1 MQSTGAI
8 MSSAHNALKGR
19 WGKAILVY
27 VIMIAIYLAISFL
40 PILNYFSYLIIDAP
54 LSLGLAIFFL
64 GYARGEDREINDLFK
79 GYNDFGRLLVVS
91 LLSVLIIT
99 FGFFL
104 LIIPGFILS
113 LGLSMTYFILAE
125 NPTLRP
131 VDVLR
136 QSWEMMKGHKADLFV
151 MSLALFG
158 LSILC
163 LFTLGIGFLWL
174 APYSQACFVKFYE
187 EIKEVDTEGYTAESD
202 VLDSDFV

>member
-27 VIMIAIYLAISFL
+27 VIMIAISAATSFI
-40 PILNYFSYLIIDAP
+40 PFGSLIIGGPIA
-54 LSLGLAIFFL
+54 LGLAIFFL
-64 GYARGEDREINDLFK
+64 GYVKGEDREIEDMFK
-79 GYNDFGRLLVVS
+79 GFNDFGRS
-91 LLSVLIIT
+91 LAVYILMILIIIAGT
-99 FGFFL
+99 ILF
-104 LIIPGFILS
+104 IIPGIIAG

-125 NPTLRP
+125 NPALSP
-131 VDVLR
+131 VDALKK
-136 QSWEMMKGHKADLFV
+136 SWEMMNGHKADLFV

-187 EIKEVDTEGYTAESD
+187 EIKGGDSEGYTAESD

>member
-27 VIMIAIYLAISFL
+27 VIMIAISAASSFI
-40 PILNYFSYLIIDAP
+40 PFGSLIIGGPIA
-54 LSLGLAIFFL
+54 LGLAIFFL
-64 GYARGEDREINDLFK
+64 GYVKGEDREIEDMFK
-79 GYNDFGRLLVVS
+79 GFNDFGRSLAVYILMLLI
-91 LLSVLIIT
+91 L
-99 FGFFL
+99 FAGFLL
-104 LIIPGFILS
+104 LIIPGIILS
-113 LGLSMTYFILAE
+113 FGLSMTYFILAE
-125 NPTLRP
+125 NPALSP
-131 VDVLR
+131 VDALK

-187 EIKEVDTEGYTAESD
+187 EIKGGDAEGYTAESD

>member
-27 VIMIAIYLAISFL
+27 VIMVAISMAIGFI
-40 PILNYFSYLIIDAP
+40 PFVSLIIAGP

-64 GYARGEDREINDLFK
+64 GYVKGEDREIEDLFK
-79 GYNDFGRLLVVS
+79 GFNDFGRS
-91 LLSVLIIT
+91 LAVYILMILIIIAGT
-99 FGFFL
+99 ILF
-104 LIIPGFILS
+104 IIPGIIAG

-125 NPTLRP
+125 NPALSP
-131 VDVLR
+131 IDALK

-151 MSLALFG
+151 MFLALFG

-174 APYSQACFVKFYE
+174 APYSQACLVKFYE
-187 EIKEVDTEGYTAESD
+187 EIKGGDAEGYTAESD
-202 VLDSDFV
+202 ALDSDFV

>member
-1 MQSTGAI
+1 MKSTGEI
-8 MSSAHNALKGR
+8 MSSAHESLKGR

-27 VIMIAIYLAISFL
+27 VIMVAISMAIGFI
-40 PILNYFSYLIIDAP
+40 PFVSLIISGP

-64 GYARGEDREINDLFK
+64 GYVNGEDRDIEDLFK
-79 GYNDFGRLLVVS
+79 GFNDFGRS
-91 LLSVLIIT
+91 LAVYILMILIIIAGT
-99 FGFFL
+99 ILF
-104 LIIPGFILS
+104 IIPGIIAG

-125 NPTLRP
+125 NPALSP
-131 VDVLR
+131 IDALK
-136 QSWEMMKGHKADLFV
+136 QSWEMMNGHKADFFV

-174 APYSQACFVKFYE
+174 APYSQACFVKFYG
-187 EIKEVDTEGYTAESD
+187 EIKGGEAEGYTAESD

>member
-1 MQSTGAI
+1 MQSIGAI
-8 MSSAHNALKGR
+8 MSSAHDSLKGR

-27 VIMIAIYLAISFL
+27 VIMLAISMAIGFI
-40 PILNYFSYLIIDAP
+40 PFVSLIITGP

-64 GYARGEDREINDLFK
+64 GYVNGEDRDIEDLFK
-79 GYNDFGRLLVVS
+79 GFDDFGRS
-91 LLSVLIIT
+91 LAVYILMILIIIAGT
-99 FGFFL
+99 ILF
-104 LIIPGFILS
+104 IIPGIIAG

-125 NPTLRP
+125 NPALSP
-131 VDVLR
+131 VDALK
-136 QSWEMMKGHKADLFV
+136 QSWEMMNGHKADLFV

-187 EIKEVDTEGYTAESD
+187 DIKGGDAEGYTAESD